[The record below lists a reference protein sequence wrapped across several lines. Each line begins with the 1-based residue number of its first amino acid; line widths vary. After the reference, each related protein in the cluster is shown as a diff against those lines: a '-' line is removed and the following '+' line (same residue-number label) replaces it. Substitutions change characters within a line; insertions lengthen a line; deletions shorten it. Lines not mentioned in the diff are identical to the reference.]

1 MTTVQPSR
9 PTRVIVIGAGV
20 GGLTCA
26 ALLAKHG
33 YQVTVLEAQTYP
45 GGCASTFPHKGFRF
59 ESGAT
64 VAGGFQPNGPHA
76 VAAELLDL
84 TWPVERHD
92 PAWVVHLPK
101 TDDSHLMAVSLTQDN
116 ADVLRHFPETRA
128 FWDEQSR
135 LADIAWKLSA
145 QGLPWPPRS
154 TAELMQLIRVG
165 LLNFPADLQLLPFA
179 FISVYDWLKRHNLHI
194 HRAFKRFLDGQ
205 LLISAQTT
213 SENVNAIYGATALDL
228 ARQGVY
234 HVEGGI
240 GGIAETLV
248 EKLKALGGEILY
260 RQRVTRIVVE
270 DGRVIGLMAQ
280 RGRRDKQQTFYPA
293 DVIVANLTPWDLD
306 ALLDENSPEVLRS
319 ETRARRYGWGAF
331 VLHLGVE
338 DTAIPEGFPDH
349 HQVLL
354 DLEGAL
360 GETRSIF
367 MSLSPQWDNS
377 RAPAGQRAVTI
388 TTHTH
393 VQQWWEL
400 LKRDEAAYYARKDE
414 YQDKILNAVER
425 VLPGFRDRLT
435 LVLPGSPVTY
445 QFYTDRYLG
454 QVGGFP
460 QTSLFRMRSPRT
472 GIANL
477 RLVGDSIFPGQ
488 SIAGVTLGGI
498 RVARDI
504 QSSFPVQT
512 DQPLRR
518 FATSEGDETDDDEV
532 NFTPEKRVASVRR
545 DVAAKAE

>member
-1 MTTVQPSR
+1 MSSQPLR
-9 PTRVIVIGAGV
+9 PTQVVVIGAGV

-26 ALLAKHG
+26 ALLAKQG

-45 GGCASTFPHKGFRF
+45 GGCASTFPHQGFRF

-84 TWPVERHD
+84 KWQVERHD

-101 TDDSHLMAVSLTQDN
+101 DTDSELTAVSLTQDN

-128 FWDEQSR
+128 FWEEQSH
-135 LADIAWKLSA
+135 LADIAWKMSA

-154 TAELMQLIRVG
+154 PAELIQLAKIG
-165 LLNFPADLQLLPFA
+165 LLNFPRDLRLLPFA
-179 FISVYDWLKRHNLHI
+179 FSTVYDWLKNHNLH
-194 HRAFKRFLDGQ
+194 HHHAFKRFLDSQ

-213 SENVNAIYGATALDL
+213 TENVNAIYGATALDL

-240 GGIAETLV
+240 GGIAETLID
-248 EKLKALGGEILY
+248 KLKSLGGTLYY

-270 DGRVIGLMAQ
+270 NGQVVGVMAQ
-280 RGRRDKQQTFYPA
+280 RGRRGKQQTFYPA
-293 DVIVANLTPWDLD
+293 DVVVANLTPWNLD
-306 ALLDENSPEVLRS
+306 SLLGDHSPEVLRS
-319 ETRARRYGWGAF
+319 ETRARGYGWGAF
-331 VLHLGVE
+331 VLHVGVE
-338 DTAIPEGFPDH
+338 ASAIPEDFPDH

-354 DLEGAL
+354 DLDGPL
-360 GETRSIF
+360 GETRSVF
-367 MSLSPQWDNS
+367 MSLSPTWDTS
-377 RAPAGQRAVTI
+377 RAPEGQRAVTV

-393 VQQWWEL
+393 VQQWWDL
-400 LKRDEAAYYARKDE
+400 LARDEAAYYAKKDD
-414 YQDKILNAVER
+414 YQDKVLDTIER
-425 VLPGFRDRLT
+425 ILPGFRDKLT

-460 QTSLFRMRSPRT
+460 QTSLLRMRSPRT

-488 SIAGVTLGGI
+488 STAGVTLGGI

-504 QSSFPVQT
+504 HSSFPVHT
-512 DQPLRR
+512 HQPLPNLDITK
-518 FATSEGDETDDDEV
+518 ADDADDDEESRFPV
-532 NFTPEKRVASVRR
+532 NKVSQR
-545 DVAAKAE
+545 DVAAEAE